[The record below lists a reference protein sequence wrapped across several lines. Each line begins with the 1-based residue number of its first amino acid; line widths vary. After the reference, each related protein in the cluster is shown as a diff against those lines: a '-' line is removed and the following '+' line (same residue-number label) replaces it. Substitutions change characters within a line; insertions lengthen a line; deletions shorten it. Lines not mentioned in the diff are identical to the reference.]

1 MTSAPPRPATAGSAS
16 ISSANN
22 DDADHVVNNVADL
35 ALRRNPRH
43 AAQDLVPVLSE
54 DMIAREFVDRH
65 EHVIRFDV
73 TSDRRCIWDDTR

>member
-1 MTSAPPRPATAGSAS
+1 
-16 ISSANN
+16 
-22 DDADHVVNNVADL
+22 
-35 ALRRNPRH
+35 
-43 AAQDLVPVLSE
+43 VPVLSE